1 MAPPPLPLPLDPLVA
16 TWVELLAQS
25 IKRRHQDGYQGVL
38 AYVVKVA
45 PLLCKEARDLW
56 RAETRAP
63 YLLTFC
69 NYLYGSG
76 YRTRYLDALPLQLM
90 AAPPPVVVDDRP
102 LPAPELFEMHEE
114 RRKLA
119 EQLATMVW
127 DDATDESDRQCLYPA
142 PGLPTVVRC
151 FTGHIEDK
159 HHRYTRH
166 ASYARV
172 FCTCQRVGCVRP
184 ALLQVPETDP
194 DESSDAEYWSC
205 CRDGSAPA
213 PDARLPSDMCF
224 CSHGCFAATN
234 SEFQRIVSFKIET
247 LVCPTRHGGAM
258 TPSRLYRAALSR
270 NAALERALLRAG
282 AQPTVHYPSTM
293 ADHERLQR
301 DRITMLSVDAG
312 LLYAAECLYQ
322 APARLKP
329 RRPLPR
335 TEGWRKK
342 ASCFLRA
349 VENVRKLYLQYGG
362 GRITKTGNERWLRF
376 VKSQTLKIF
385 TPS

>member
-127 DDATDESDRQCLYPA
+127 DDATDESDRQCLYPRA
-142 PGLPTVVRC
+142 
-151 FTGHIEDK
+151 
-159 HHRYTRH
+159 
-166 ASYARV
+166 
-172 FCTCQRVGCVRP
+172 
-184 ALLQVPETDP
+184 
-194 DESSDAEYWSC
+194 
-205 CRDGSAPA
+205 
-213 PDARLPSDMCF
+213 
-224 CSHGCFAATN
+224 
-234 SEFQRIVSFKIET
+234 
-247 LVCPTRHGGAM
+247 
-258 TPSRLYRAALSR
+258 RAADG
-270 NAALERALLRAG
+270 RALLHGAHRGQAPPVHAPRVVRARLLHLPARGLRAAG
-282 AQPTVHYPSTM
+282 A
-293 ADHERLQR
+293 AAGAR
-301 DRITMLSVDAG
+301 DG
-312 LLYAAECLYQ
+312 
-322 APARLKP
+322 P
-329 RRPLPR
+329 RR
-335 TEGWRKK
+335 
-342 ASCFLRA
+342 
-349 VENVRKLYLQYGG
+349 VE
-362 GRITKTGNERWLRF
+362 
-376 VKSQTLKIF
+376 
-385 TPS
+385 